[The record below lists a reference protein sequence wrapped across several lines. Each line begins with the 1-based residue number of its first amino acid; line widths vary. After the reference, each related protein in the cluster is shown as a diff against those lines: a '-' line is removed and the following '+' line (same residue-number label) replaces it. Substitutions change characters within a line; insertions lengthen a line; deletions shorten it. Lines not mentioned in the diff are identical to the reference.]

1 MLFFFD
7 IGYAV
12 SEVERAV
19 ESFRLDSR
27 TFERRVEITSCRS
40 RGFLTLGEDPARLR
54 MPGRS
59 RVDVVTTHE
68 RTGVITETDSVFVM
82 TEADSIEVA

>member
-40 RGFLTLGEDPARLR
+40 CGSLTIGEDPARLR
-54 MPGRS
+54 VRIHEKYTALTRNSRSEAFTGRNE
-59 RVDVVTTHE
+59 VFVTT
-68 RTGVITETDSVFVM
+68 TTETVSV
-82 TEADSIEVA
+82 